1 MVRNSHKLTEKEEE
15 VMAIIWEHGPCKV
28 KTIIEQLPVPKP
40 HFNTVSTFVGILE
53 EKGYVGRMQG
63 DGRGNL
69 FYAKVA
75 RRNYRSGILKS
86 IVSKFFGN
94 GMSVISQLIEDDEL
108 TPAQLDELS
117 HMIQQA
123 KEKSEQK

>member
-1 MVRNSHKLTEKEEE
+1 MVRSSQKLTEKEEE
-15 VMAIIWEHGPCKV
+15 VMALIWEHGPCKV
-28 KTIIEQLPVPKP
+28 KTIMEHLPAPKP

-69 FYAKVA
+69 FYAKVP
-75 RRNYRSGILKS
+75 RSSYRSSLLKS

-94 GMSVISQLIEDDEL
+94 GLSVVSQLIEDDAL
-108 TPAQLDELS
+108 TPKQLDELS
-117 HMIQQA
+117 RMIQQA
-123 KEKSEQK
+123 KDRSEQK